1 MAYNSDLILLVPV
14 SNIRAAQEHHL
25 TLAHMAYR
33 IGGGPH
39 LFRANLPVP
48 VHGGLMVVDD
58 AGFDGRGEPGAF
70 CQEVMRECSA
80 RGYSGVICNFERT
93 ITLSGRIIG
102 DLSGLLAR
110 QGWPLYVTEQYASY
124 SDTARVLISSALS
137 GGTLQGRLSEA
148 VERYGAPRVVLAVER
163 SAEDFFLPSHT
174 GSGSPL
180 TPEELQQ
187 RIEERAPAIF
197 FSNELCAHYFTYMT
211 KQNGAHFVL
220 FDDGP
225 SIRKKIHI
233 ARSLG
238 ITQCLLP
245 YPEVV
250 DILAEILI

>member
-1 MAYNSDLILLVPV
+1 MAAHSDLILAVPV
-14 SNIRAAQEHHL
+14 SDIRAAQGRGL
-25 TLAHMAYR
+25 TMAHMAYR

-58 AGFDGRGEPGAF
+58 AGFDGRGDPGPF

-80 RGYSGVICNFERT
+80 RGYSGVICDFERPL
-93 ITLSGRIIG
+93 TLSGRIIG
-102 DLSGLLAR
+102 DLAGLLSR
-110 QGWPLYVTEQYASY
+110 QGWPLYVTEQYAPY
-124 SDTARVLISSALS
+124 ADAARVLIPSALS

-148 VERYGAPRVVLAVER
+148 VERYGAARVALSVVR

-180 TPEELQQ
+180 TQEELKK
-187 RIEERAPAIF
+187 RLEERSPSIF

-211 KQNGAHFVL
+211 KQNGAHFIL

-225 SIRKKIHI
+225 SIRKKIQI
-233 ARSLG
+233 ARKLG

-245 YPEVV
+245 YPDVA
-250 DILAEILI
+250 DILDEILA